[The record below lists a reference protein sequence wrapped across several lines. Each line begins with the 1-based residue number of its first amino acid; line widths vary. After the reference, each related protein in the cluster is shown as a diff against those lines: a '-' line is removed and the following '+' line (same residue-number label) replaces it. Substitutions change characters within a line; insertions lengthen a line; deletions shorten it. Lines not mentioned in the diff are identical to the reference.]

1 MSRNSRRNIKNVR
14 KADEKTLFKDR
25 NITNAD
31 ILSDPFLFYPPED
44 IRSKLNYKEHYWSA
58 GDKYFKLAY
67 KYYGSR
73 SDWWVI
79 ARFNGKPTDADLSI
93 GDRLVIPFPLDIVKD
108 YMGYYGDY

>member
-1 MSRNSRRNIKNVR
+1 MSRNSRRNIK
-14 KADEKTLFKDR
+14 KIKKTDQQTLFKDR

-31 ILSDPFLFYPPED
+31 IYQDPFLFYPPED
-44 IRSKLNYKEHYWSA
+44 IRKQLNYKEHYWSA
-58 GDKYFKLAY
+58 GDKYFKLSY
-67 KYYGSR
+67 KYYGNR

-108 YMGYYGDY
+108 YMGYYGEY